1 MVALGA
7 VSEVRL
13 MLGTSLT
20 VGVPPAEAGEVVDG
34 EGEVVDC
41 EEAGPSARRLAVA
54 ASTSA

>member
-7 VSEVRL
+7 VSEFRV
-13 MLGTSLT
+13 MLGTALT
-20 VGVPPAEAGEVVDG
+20 VGVPPAEAGEVVDR
-34 EGEVVDC
+34 